1 MKSSFENVALEKLV
15 AGSRSSV
22 MTPAEQELQRRSF
35 AAGNVGLANPRV
47 TREVVD
53 RAAATMSEVAATM
66 SEVAARADLADL
78 DVHMRG
84 IAGDPVQREVAK
96 ARTVAQQHGQ
106 VEVRVVCRNV
116 VDGVRARIMLSG
128 PSMQSVGK
136 FDPKTDA
143 LELPNG
149 SAVVV
154 KLEVG

>member
-22 MTPAEQELQRRSF
+22 MTPAERELQRRSF

-53 RAAATMSEVAATM
+53 RAAAEM

-78 DVHMRG
+78 NVHMQG

-96 ARTVAQQHGQ
+96 ALTVAEQHDQ

>member
-53 RAAATMSEVAATM
+53 RAAATM

>member
-84 IAGDPVQREVAK
+84 IAGDPRPERGGQGADGGPA
-96 ARTVAQQHGQ
+96 ARPGGGPRGLPERRGRRPGTHY
-106 VEVRVVCRNV
+106 VVWTEH
-116 VDGVRARIMLSG
+116 A
-128 PSMQSVGK
+128 VGRK
-136 FDPKTDA
+136 I
-143 LELPNG
+143 
-149 SAVVV
+149 
-154 KLEVG
+154 